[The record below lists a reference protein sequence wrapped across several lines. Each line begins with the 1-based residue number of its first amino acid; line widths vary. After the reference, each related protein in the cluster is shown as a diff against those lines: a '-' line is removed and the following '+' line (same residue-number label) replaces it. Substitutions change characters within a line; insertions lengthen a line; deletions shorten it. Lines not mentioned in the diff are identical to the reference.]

1 MDKRKPKTNQDI
13 SENTYILAEYKA
25 LRDEINHL
33 NGLASSTLQVS
44 VLASLATIGYL
55 LQLKSLNLLL
65 FPVPFL
71 IILPSLFII
80 ISRFQAIM
88 RVSGYIRVFLE
99 KEGGLSYENRYLK
112 WMSRVSTSGKRIGF
126 SFRETIF
133 YLYLGLGLL
142 SIGIF
147 ISKGA
152 IPDLDRWM
160 LVVSYIFVYISPFP
174 FYFYAY
180 RLIKQD
186 WRKIYDEYWRKVK
199 EDEGNGT
206 AYNSG

>member
-1 MDKRKPKTNQDI
+1 MDKRKPN
-13 SENTYILAEYKA
+13 ENTSDSTYILAEYKV

-33 NGLASSTLQVS
+33 NGLAYSTLHVS

-65 FPVPFL
+65 FPIPFL

-80 ISRFQAIM
+80 ISRFQAVM

-99 KEGGLSYENRYLK
+99 KVGGLSYENRYLK

-133 YLYLGLGLL
+133 YLHLGLGLS
-142 SIGIF
+142 SIGVF
-147 ISKGA
+147 ISKGVV
-152 IPDLDRWM
+152 PDLGCWT
-160 LVVSYIFVYISPFP
+160 LVVGYIFVYISPFP

-199 EDEGNGT
+199 EDEENGT
-206 AYNSG
+206 AYNIG

>member
-1 MDKRKPKTNQDI
+1 MDKREPN
-13 SENTYILAEYKA
+13 ENMNNNTYILAEYKV

-33 NGLASSTLQVS
+33 NGLASSALHVS

-55 LQLKSLNLLL
+55 FQLKSLNLLL
-65 FPVPFL
+65 FPIPFL

-80 ISRFQAIM
+80 ISRFQAVM

-99 KEGGLSYENRYLK
+99 KVGGLSYENRYLK
-112 WMSRVSTSGKRIGF
+112 WMSKVSTSGKRIGF

-133 YLYLGLGLL
+133 YLHLGLGLL
-142 SIGIF
+142 SIGVF
-147 ISKGA
+147 ISKG
-152 IPDLDRWM
+152 
-160 LVVSYIFVYISPFP
+160 LVPNLGCWKSVAGYISVYILPFP

-180 RLIKQD
+180 QLIKQD
-186 WRKIYDEYWRKVK
+186 WRKVYDEYWRKVK
-199 EDEGNGT
+199 EDEENGT

>member
-1 MDKRKPKTNQDI
+1 MDERKSSEDTNK
-13 SENTYILAEYKA
+13 STYILAEYKA

-33 NGLASSTLQVS
+33 NELASSTLHVS
-44 VLASLATIGYL
+44 VLASLAVIGYL
-55 LQLKSLNLLL
+55 LQLESLNLLL
-65 FPVPFL
+65 FPIPFL

-80 ISRFQAIM
+80 ISRFQAVM

-99 KEGGLSYENRYLK
+99 KNDMLRYENRYLK
-112 WMSRVSTSGKRIGF
+112 WMSKVSASGKRIGF

-142 SIGIF
+142 SIGVF
-147 ISKGA
+147 ISKGVV
-152 IPDLDRWM
+152 PDFNCWISI
-160 LVVSYIFVYISPFP
+160 VGYSFIYISPFP

-186 WRKIYDEYWRKVK
+186 WRKIYDEYWKKVK
-199 EDEGNGT
+199 EDEENRT
-206 AYNSG
+206 PYNSR

>member
-1 MDKRKPKTNQDI
+1 MKP
-13 SENTYILAEYKA
+13 
-25 LRDEINHL
+25 
-33 NGLASSTLQVS
+33 
-44 VLASLATIGYL
+44 
-55 LQLKSLNLLL
+55 L
-65 FPVPFL
+65 FPIPFL

-80 ISRFQAIM
+80 ISRFQAVM

-152 IPDLDRWM
+152 IPDLDRWI
-160 LVVSYIFVYISPFP
+160 LVV
-174 FYFYAY
+174 
-180 RLIKQD
+180 
-186 WRKIYDEYWRKVK
+186 
-199 EDEGNGT
+199 T
-206 AYNSG
+206 